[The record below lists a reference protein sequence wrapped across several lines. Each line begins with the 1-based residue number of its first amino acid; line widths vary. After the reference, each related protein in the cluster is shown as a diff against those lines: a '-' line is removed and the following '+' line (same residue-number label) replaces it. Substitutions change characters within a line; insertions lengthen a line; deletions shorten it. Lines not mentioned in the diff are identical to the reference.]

1 MAHGEFETLT
11 VADGFRLVGIGMLL
25 HACEEPGHRLHEG
38 GIIHDGIPL
47 VALQPGSR
55 VPVVL
60 RQNDRIGIGG
70 FYGVPELPPE
80 GMIEIFGV
88 PEVCRH
94 VEPPAVAVI
103 RRADPLLPDTQD
115 IVLEGL
121 GALIIQL
128 GQSVVAPPAVVIP
141 VVRPL
146 APEELEVVM
155 VGGILADIGSGL
167 IVPVAFVDFFPVQ
180 PLVEGAA
187 VVEDPVQDD
196 LDALAVG
203 QGDEVGEIGI
213 GHLEILLIRN
223 ACNVLRRVGIVR
235 IPVRN
240 GLPAV
245 VYNLRIMGVDVVV
258 VLNVVLVIRGRYE
271 KGIEVDDLDSQAL
284 QVVELF
290 RNPFQVAPVEVAD
303 VKSRRKLIPVLDLVG
318 IGIDVMVLVLGDVIR
333 LVPVGKAVDENLV
346 HDGSLGPLGRGEAGH
361 NFEGVLGPELV
372 RDAVAVE
379 KAPVPAPVRRL
390 DPEDIRQRLL
400 PDPKNRLVPVEDLPL
415 LFQSH
420 GGLVKPGLQKNGQA
434 VAMGRPETQGD
445 LVSGLGL
452 RGAYIFP
459 GAVSEEGVSVD

>member
-1 MAHGEFETLT
+1 
-11 VADGFRLVGIGMLL
+11 MLL

-60 RQNDRIGIGG
+60 RQNDRVGIGG

-80 GMIEIFGV
+80 GMIEIFGA
-88 PEVCRH
+88 PEVRRH

-128 GQSVVAPPAVVIP
+128 GQSVVAPPAIIIP

-245 VYNLRIMGVDVVV
+245 VYD
-258 VLNVVLVIRGRYE
+258 
-271 KGIEVDDLDSQAL
+271 
-284 QVVELF
+284 F
-290 RNPFQVAPVEVAD
+290 
-303 VKSRRKLIPVLDLVG
+303 
-318 IGIDVMVLVLGDVIR
+318 
-333 LVPVGKAVDENLV
+333 
-346 HDGSLGPLGRGEAGH
+346 
-361 NFEGVLGPELV
+361 
-372 RDAVAVE
+372 
-379 KAPVPAPVRRL
+379 
-390 DPEDIRQRLL
+390 
-400 PDPKNRLVPVEDLPL
+400 
-415 LFQSH
+415 
-420 GGLVKPGLQKNGQA
+420 
-434 VAMGRPETQGD
+434 
-445 LVSGLGL
+445 
-452 RGAYIFP
+452 
-459 GAVSEEGVSVD
+459 